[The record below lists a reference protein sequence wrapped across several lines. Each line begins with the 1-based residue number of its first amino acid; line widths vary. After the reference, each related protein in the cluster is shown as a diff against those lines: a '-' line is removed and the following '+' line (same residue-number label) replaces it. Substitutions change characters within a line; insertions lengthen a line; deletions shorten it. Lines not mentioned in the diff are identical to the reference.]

1 MNLNSYSSSGLRSLR
16 AGFFLINLIKK
27 KRPYAVLEKIS
38 NMLRLLA
45 LLLVLAQTSLACE
58 DYGGTFRHL
67 THALYRVITTLWS
80 SIIFFIL

>member
-1 MNLNSYSSSGLRSLR
+1 MKTN
-16 AGFFLINLIKK
+16 
-27 KRPYAVLEKIS
+27 S

-80 SIIFFIL
+80 SNNFFYIIIFGARHYQTNDCVALLQFGA

>member
-1 MNLNSYSSSGLRSLR
+1 
-16 AGFFLINLIKK
+16 
-27 KRPYAVLEKIS
+27 
-38 NMLRLLA
+38 MLRLLA